1 MKRVALAWLC
11 LLSVV
16 AQISLLQS
24 VAMADPSEASG
35 ASSSRVEARAAIRSR
50 KLVTEAAA
58 EPAPSVAEASEHKEE
73 SPAVSAAAAEAP
85 AGTEAA
91 AAAAA
96 AATKHRST
104 DKSVAGGGVII
115 GGLVTAFFA
124 AVFCYIRVTRKRD
137 GGAR

>member
-58 EPAPSVAEASEHKEE
+58 EPAPSFAKASEHKEQ

-85 AGTEAA
+85 AGVEA

-124 AVFCYIRVTRKRD
+124 SVFCYIRVTRKRD

>member
-16 AQISLLQS
+16 AQISLLQP

-58 EPAPSVAEASEHKEE
+58 EPAPSVAKASEHKEE

-85 AGTEAA
+85 AGVEA